1 MRWGTERNVR
11 KSWAIPKRLF
21 DFTAALAG
29 LVVLSPLMGILAVL
43 VRATSPGPALFIQER
58 VGRQGRGFRCAKF
71 RTMGTGAQKQGSVT
85 TAADA
90 RVTPLG
96 RWLRRWKLDEL
107 PQLGNVLAGRMSFV
121 GPRPDVPGYA
131 DRLQGDDR
139 RILELRPGITGPATL
154 LFRDEERLLALAK
167 DPQAFNDAVVY
178 PEKVRLNR
186 EYLETG
192 GFWRDL
198 GYVVATVWP
207 GLSRRSGLDVRLGL
221 RFDEFSARMEREAVR
236 Y

>member
-1 MRWGTERNVR
+1 MR
-11 KSWAIPKRLF
+11 KSWAIPKRTF
-21 DFTAALAG
+21 DFSAALAG
-29 LVVLSPLMGILAVL
+29 LVVLSPLMLVLAVL
-43 VRATSPGPALFIQER
+43 VRATSSGPALFIQAR
-58 VGRQGRGFRCAKF
+58 VGRQGRVFRCAKF
-71 RTMGTGAQKQGSVT
+71 RTMCTGAQAQGTVT

-96 RWLRRWKLDEL
+96 RFLRRWKLDEL
-107 PQLGNVLAGRMSFV
+107 PQLWNVLAGRMSFV

-131 DRLQGDDR
+131 DQLQGDDR

-167 DPQAFNDAVVY
+167 NPQAFNDAVVY

-192 GFWRDL
+192 NFWRDL
-198 GYVVATVWP
+198 GYVFATVWP
-207 GLSRRSGLDVRLGL
+207 GLTRRLGWDLRLGL
-221 RFDEFSARMEREAVR
+221 RYAEFSARLEREAVR

>member
-1 MRWGTERNVR
+1 MR
-11 KSWAIPKRLF
+11 KSWAIPKRTF
-21 DFTAALAG
+21 DFSAALAG
-29 LVVLSPLMGILAVL
+29 LVVLSPLMLVLAVL
-43 VRATSPGPALFIQER
+43 VRATSSGPALFIQAR
-58 VGRQGRGFRCAKF
+58 VGRQGRVFRCAKF
-71 RTMGTGAQKQGSVT
+71 RTMCTGAQAQGTVT

-96 RWLRRWKLDEL
+96 RFLRRWKLDEL
-107 PQLGNVLAGRMSFV
+107 PQLWNVLAGRMSFV

-154 LFRDEERLLALAK
+154 LFRDEDRLLALAK
-167 DPQAFNDAVVY
+167 NPQAFNDAVVY

-192 GFWRDL
+192 NFWRDL
-198 GYVVATVWP
+198 GYVFATVWP
-207 GLSRRSGLDVRLGL
+207 GLTRRLGWDLRLGL
-221 RFDEFSARMEREAVR
+221 RYAEFSARLEREAVR